1 MLTAPFGARPQDDET
16 LDETMSTQ
24 KPTGSRFE
32 FVVMASAR
40 ARQLLEGCEPRVEGP
55 QKTARIAL
63 REVKTGAL
71 WTEEKDTSSDE

>member
-1 MLTAPFGARPQDDET
+1 
-16 LDETMSTQ
+16 MSTP

-40 ARQLLEGCEPRVEGP
+40 ARQLLEGCQPRVEGP

-63 REVKTGAL
+63 REVRTGAL
-71 WTEEKDTSSDE
+71 WTEPQDVTSDQ